1 VRLCYEHMFVY
12 DRAMDSSHDQRALL
26 AVLLN
31 AHPAMLTT
39 TDAAAMLSDAGDLE
53 EAAEL
58 LRQDGLVNRVGDLIG
73 ASRSAVRAHQL
84 RV

>member
-1 VRLCYEHMFVY
+1 MEH
-12 DRAMDSSHDQRALL
+12 AHDQRALL

-39 TDAAAMLSDAGDLE
+39 TDAARMLSDVGDLD
-53 EAAEL
+53 EAAEH
-58 LRQDGLVNRVGDLIG
+58 LRRDGLVNRVGDMIG

-84 RV
+84 RA